1 MLQWVSMENE
11 GSKMKVG
18 YEMNGEK
25 IKYHKARETV
35 AKYKPMIQLCNELK
49 WRKEGKME
57 EKKEGKG
64 RKRKEKPRLLKFV
77 YGAIAQVV
85 TLINLQL
92 MSNVMQSSSINPL
105 SPGHKNQR

>member
-25 IKYHKARETV
+25 IKYHKARETY

-57 EKKEGKG
+57 EKKEGKKKKG
-64 RKRKEKPRLLKFV
+64 KTKTIEVCIWGNSTSSYPHQPPAYVQCHAKLKH
-77 YGAIAQVV
+77 
-85 TLINLQL
+85 
-92 MSNVMQSSSINPL
+92 QSLKSRP
-105 SPGHKNQR
+105 